1 MSTNYTNFVPR
12 KLDENTASTI
22 FTVIK
27 GSTCNDHDR
36 VFKTKQI
43 IRLKKKRNI
52 ETLSR

>member
-1 MSTNYTNFVPR
+1 MSTKYTNFVPR

-43 IRLKKKRNI
+43 IRLKKKKKYRNI
-52 ETLSR
+52 E